1 VYSPTDAEIAR
12 AQKVIDQVREAEAAG
27 TGAANAGGVMIDAA
41 TARLYEVTLERARQ
55 TGKL

>member
-1 VYSPTDAEIAR
+1 MYSPTDSEIQR
-12 AQKVIDQVREAEAAG
+12 AQRVINQVREAEAAG

-41 TARLYEVTLERARQ
+41 TARLYEVTLERARL